1 MRKLD
6 KTIRISSF
14 FICSFAIFS
23 ANAQSDSSSH
33 NSYFEMNESRSD
45 DLTSFPKWGGVLE
58 RFKGQ
63 IIDYELT
70 CELDSYSPCLNKEWE
85 DIFPNLRGQKFA
97 QQLKTANDWGN
108 AHPYIQDQVNWGV
121 SDYWE
126 TPYEFMEISGDCE
139 DYAIAKYYY
148 LRALGIPAEK
158 LRIIIVQ
165 DLNLGGIVHAILGVY
180 TDSGELMIL
189 DNQADEVLPA
199 LNIYHYRPVYG
210 LNEKSWWA
218 YYPKNSEL

>member
-1 MRKLD
+1 MRQRNKF
-6 KTIRISSF
+6 IGIFSF
-14 FICSFAIFS
+14 FICSFAGFS
-23 ANAQSDSSSH
+23 ASAQSDFAPH
-33 NSYFEMNESRSD
+33 NSYFEMSEARFD
-45 DLTSFPKWGGVLE
+45 DLASFPKWAGVLE
-58 RFKGQ
+58 RFREQK
-63 IIDYELT
+63 IDYQAK
-70 CELDSYSPCLNKEWE
+70 CELDNYEICFEKDWSKAIASLADKKIT
-85 DIFPNLRGQKFA
+85 DKF
-97 QQLKTANDWGN
+97 KTANDWGN

-126 TPYEFMEISGDCE
+126 TPYEFMEINGDCE
-139 DYAIAKYYY
+139 DYAIAKYYF
-148 LRALGIPAEK
+148 LRAAGVPAEK

-180 TDSGELMIL
+180 AEGGELMIL

-210 LNEKSWWA
+210 LNEKNWWA